1 VDYVVLDTDVSSRI
15 LRDRLTGP
23 LLARLANRT
32 WCVTFVTHGELWK
45 WADMRSWG
53 PRIRRD
59 LETWL
64 ASVVVLPYNRRVSRT
79 WGGISAA
86 ASRRGRPTP
95 ANDTWIAAGCLARGV
110 PLATLN
116 VKDFADFAAHE
127 GLVVPTN

>member
-53 PRIRRD
+53 PRTRRD

-86 ASRRGRPTP
+86 ASWRGRPTP
-95 ANDTWIAAGCLARGV
+95 ANDTWIAGPAV
-110 PLATLN
+110 ATGR
-116 VKDFADFAAHE
+116 DRQPGTE
-127 GLVVPTN
+127 